1 MQYSHELDWP
11 PHLRPFDPWDRD
23 IQEDPYAHY
32 TWMRD
37 HAPLLKARTPAG
49 DAWYLTRYHDVQ
61 WVLRS
66 PKLFS
71 SELVDRK
78 VLPQFIFM
86 DDPDH
91 SRLRAVVA
99 PAFTPKAVARNEEK
113 VRELAQK
120 YLQALIEA
128 GGGEVIEEFALP
140 LTMGTIANIL
150 GLDLSDWKQFRDWT
164 DDWVS
169 YSGRMTGNGPGSP
182 TDQSGTRAFVDYVA
196 KAMESTPAEGDS
208 ILTSLVRTRREGR
221 MSEDEAKYFPL
232 VLFSAGHETTTILI
246 ANGLI
251 RLAEM
256 PRLLSRL
263 RENPADIPKF
273 VEELARLHPPIHRLR
288 RVTSQEVEISG
299 QKIPARS
306 HLRLLIVA
314 ANRDPL
320 KFPNPENFDLDRETA
335 GHLGFGFGL
344 HSCLGSW
351 LARMEARVAFE
362 VIVQKIS
369 RVELYPDAARAILPY
384 LGGSFAI
391 TGPKSVTLRLTPA
404 E

>member
-11 PHLRPFDPWDRD
+11 AHLRPFDPWDEA
-23 IQEDPYAHY
+23 IQADPYAHY

-37 HAPLLKARTPAG
+37 NAPILKARTPVG
-49 DAWYLTRYHDVQ
+49 DAWYLSRYQDVQ
-61 WVLRS
+61 LVLRT
-66 PKLFS
+66 PKVYS

-91 SRLRAVVA
+91 NRLRAVVA
-99 PAFTPKAVARNEEK
+99 PAFTPKAVARNEAK

-120 YLQALIEA
+120 YLQPLLDAK
-128 GGGEVIEEFALP
+128 GGEVLGEFALP

-150 GLDLSDWKQFRDWT
+150 GLDLSDWKKFREWT
-164 DDWVS
+164 DDWVT
-169 YSGRMTGNGPGSP
+169 YSGRMTGNAPGSP
-182 TDQSGTRAFVDYVA
+182 TDKSGTMAFVDYVT
-196 KAMESTPAEGDS
+196 KAMETAPADGDA
-208 ILTSLVRTRREGR
+208 ILTSLVRMRNAGN
-221 MSEDEAKYFPL
+221 MSADEAKYFPL
-232 VLFSAGHETTTILI
+232 VLFSAGHETTTTLI

-256 PRLLSRL
+256 PELMTRL

-273 VEELARLHPPIHRLR
+273 VEELARLYPPIHRLR
-288 RVTSQEVEISG
+288 RITNQEVEISG
-299 QKIPARS
+299 HQIPARS
-306 HLRLLIVA
+306 HVRLLIVA
-314 ANRDPL
+314 ANRDPA
-320 KFPNPENFDLDRETA
+320 KFANPEMFDMDRETA
-335 GHLGFGFGL
+335 GHLGFGFGA

-362 VIVQKIS
+362 AIVEKVS
-369 RVELYPDAARAILPY
+369 RVKLYPDAARAVIPY

-391 TGPKSVTLRLTPA
+391 TGPKSLTLRLTPIA
-404 E
+404 